1 MAEGKKRYE
10 IKIGILALVS
20 ILALFFGFNF
30 FKGNNLFSREKEY
43 ITYFDKVEGVTTS
56 SKVMLNGYQI
66 GKVSEV
72 EMQPDLR
79 FKVVM
84 LVDHEFTVTEG
95 AMVEQVGSDLLSGA
109 KNLGMVPSA
118 SKTPAQE
125 GSVLKGVEAVG
136 LMDGITQ
143 GVPGVMD
150 NLGRV
155 TSNADTL
162 MASLKGVV
170 SDNTGKHIEQILS
183 SIELAMK
190 QIEILSQSLA
200 RQSGNI
206 NSLMTNAN
214 GTINNLQKVSNS
226 LANDG
231 RIDRILGN
239 AEMATQQFSQAK
251 IEQTISNLETTTQK
265 LNGLMNKLD
274 KNEGTL
280 GLLVNDPNLYR
291 NLNQTVTDLGKLSAD
306 LKAHP
311 GRYINISIF
320 PSKARKE

>member
-1 MAEGKKRYE
+1 MAEGKKRHE

-43 ITYFDKVEGVTTS
+43 ITYFDNVEGLSTS
-56 SKVMLNGYQI
+56 SKVMINGYQV
-66 GKVSEV
+66 GKVSEL
-72 EMQPDLR
+72 EMQPDHR
-79 FKVVM
+79 FKVIM
-84 LVDHEFTVTEG
+84 LVNHEFTVTEG
-95 AMVEQVGSDLLSGA
+95 SVVEQVGSDLLSGA
-109 KNLGMVPSA
+109 KNIAMVPST
-118 SKTPAQE
+118 SKTPAEE
-125 GSVLKGVEAVG
+125 GTVLRGVEAVG

-162 MASLKGVV
+162 MTNLKGIV
-170 SDNTGKHIEQILS
+170 SDNTGKHIEQILTS
-183 SIELAMK
+183 VELAMK

-206 NSLMTNAN
+206 NTLMTNAN
-214 GTINNLQKVSNS
+214 GTINNLQRVSNT

-239 AEMATQQFSQAK
+239 AEQATHQFSEAK
-251 IEQTISNLETTTQK
+251 IEQTINNLETTTQK
-265 LNGLMNKLD
+265 LNTLISKLD

-280 GLLVNDPNLYR
+280 GLLVNDPKLY
-291 NLNQTVTDLGKLSAD
+291 NSLNQTVTDLGKLSQD
-306 LKAHP
+306 LKEHP
-311 GRYINISIF
+311 GRYINISLF

>member
-43 ITYFDKVEGVTTS
+43 ITYFDNVEGLSTS
-56 SKVMLNGYQI
+56 SKVMLNGYQV
-66 GKVSEV
+66 GKVAEV
-72 EMQPDLR
+72 EMQPDHR
-79 FKVVM
+79 FKVLM

-95 AMVEQVGSDLLSGA
+95 TVVEQVGSDLLSGA
-109 KNLGMVPSA
+109 KNIGIVPST
-118 SKTPAQE
+118 SKTPAKE
-125 GSVLKGVEAVG
+125 GTVLQGVEAVG
-136 LMDGITQ
+136 LMDGITK

-150 NLGRV
+150 NLNRV

-162 MASLKGVV
+162 MTNLRGVV
-170 SDNTGKHIEQILS
+170 SDNTGKHIEQILT

-190 QIEILSQSLA
+190 QIEVLSQSLA

-214 GTINNLQKVSNS
+214 GTISNLQRVSSS
-226 LANDG
+226 LNDG
-231 RIDRILGN
+231 RVDRILGN
-239 AEMATQQFSQAK
+239 AEQATHQFSEAK
-251 IEQTISNLETTTQK
+251 IEQTINNLETTTQK
-265 LNGLMNKLD
+265 LNTLMSKLD

-280 GLLVNDPNLYR
+280 GLLVNDPKLY
-291 NLNQTVTDLGKLSAD
+291 NSLNQTVTELGKLSED
-306 LKAHP
+306 LKDHP

>member
-43 ITYFDKVEGVTTS
+43 ITYFDNVEGLTTS
-56 SKVMLNGYQI
+56 SKVMVNGYQV

-72 EMQPDLR
+72 EMQPDHK

-84 LVDHEFTVTEG
+84 LVGHEFTVTEG
-95 AMVEQVGSDLLSGA
+95 SVVEQVGSDLLSGA
-109 KNLGMVPSA
+109 KNIGMVPST
-118 SKTPAQE
+118 SKTPAKE
-125 GSVLKGVEAVG
+125 GAVLQGVEAVG
-136 LMDGITQ
+136 LMDGITK

-150 NLGRV
+150 NLTRV

-162 MASLKGVV
+162 MTNLRGVV
-170 SDNTGKHIEQILS
+170 SDNTGKHIEQILT

-190 QIEILSQSLA
+190 QIEVLSQSLA
-200 RQSGNI
+200 KQSGNI

-214 GTINNLQKVSNS
+214 GTISNLQRVSNS
-226 LANDG
+226 LNDG
-231 RIDRILGN
+231 RVDRILGN
-239 AEMATQQFSQAK
+239 AEQATHQFSEAK
-251 IEQTISNLETTTQK
+251 IEQTINNLETTTQK
-265 LNGLMNKLD
+265 LNTLMSKLD

-280 GLLVNDPNLYR
+280 GLLVNDPKLY
-291 NLNQTVTDLGKLSAD
+291 NSLNQTVTELGKLSED
-306 LKAHP
+306 LKDHP

>member
-1 MAEGKKRYE
+1 MAESKKRYE

-43 ITYFDKVEGVTTS
+43 ITYFDNVEGLSTS
-56 SKVMLNGYQI
+56 SKVMLNGYQV
-66 GKVSEV
+66 GKVAEV
-72 EMQPDLR
+72 EMQPDHR
-79 FKVVM
+79 FKVLM

-95 AMVEQVGSDLLSGA
+95 TVVEQVGSDLLSGA
-109 KNLGMVPSA
+109 KNIGMVPST
-118 SKTPAQE
+118 SKTPAKE
-125 GSVLKGVEAVG
+125 GTVLQGVEAVG
-136 LMDGITQ
+136 LMDGITK

-155 TSNADTL
+155 ASNADTL
-162 MASLKGVV
+162 MTNLKGVV
-170 SDNTGKHIEQILS
+170 SDNTGKHIEQILT

-190 QIEILSQSLA
+190 QIEVLSQSLA
-200 RQSGNI
+200 KQSGNI

-214 GTINNLQKVSNS
+214 GTISNLQRVSNS
-226 LANDG
+226 LNDG
-231 RIDRILGN
+231 RVDRILGN
-239 AEMATQQFSQAK
+239 AEQATHQFSEAK
-251 IEQTISNLETTTQK
+251 IEQTINNLETTTQK
-265 LNGLMNKLD
+265 LNTLMSKLD

-280 GLLVNDPNLYR
+280 GLLVNDPKLY
-291 NLNQTVTDLGKLSAD
+291 NSLNQTITELGKLSED
-306 LKAHP
+306 LKDHP

>member
-43 ITYFDKVEGVTTS
+43 ITYFDNVEGLSTS
-56 SKVMLNGYQI
+56 SKVMLNGYQV
-66 GKVSEV
+66 GKVAEV
-72 EMQPDLR
+72 EMQPDHR
-79 FKVVM
+79 FKVLM

-95 AMVEQVGSDLLSGA
+95 TVVEQVGSDLLSGA
-109 KNLGMVPSA
+109 KNIGMVPST
-118 SKTPAQE
+118 SKTPAKE
-125 GSVLKGVEAVG
+125 GTVLPGVEAVG
-136 LMDGITQ
+136 LMDGITK

-150 NLGRV
+150 NLTRV

-162 MASLKGVV
+162 MTNLRGVV
-170 SDNTGKHIEQILS
+170 SDNTGKHIEQILT

-190 QIEILSQSLA
+190 QIEVLSQSLA

-214 GTINNLQKVSNS
+214 GTISNLQRVSNS
-226 LANDG
+226 LNDG
-231 RIDRILGN
+231 RVDRILGN
-239 AEMATQQFSQAK
+239 AEQATHQFSEAK
-251 IEQTISNLETTTQK
+251 IEQTINNLETTTQK
-265 LNGLMNKLD
+265 LNALMSKLD

-280 GLLVNDPNLYR
+280 GLLVNDPKLY
-291 NLNQTVTDLGKLSAD
+291 NSLNQTVTELGKLSED
-306 LKAHP
+306 LKEHP

>member
-20 ILALFFGFNF
+20 IMALFFGFNF
-30 FKGNNLFSREKEY
+30 FKGNNLFSREQEY
-43 ITYFDKVEGVTTS
+43 ITYFDNVEGLTTS

-72 EMQPDLR
+72 EMQPDHK

-95 AMVEQVGSDLLSGA
+95 SQVEQVGSDLLSGA
-109 KNLGMVPSA
+109 KNLGMVPST
-118 SKTPAQE
+118 SKTPAKE
-125 GSVLKGVEAVG
+125 GAVLQGVEAVG
-136 LMDGITQ
+136 IMDGITQ

-150 NLGRV
+150 NLTRV
-155 TSNADTL
+155 TNNADTL
-162 MASLKGVV
+162 MSDLRGVV
-170 SDNTGKHIEQILS
+170 SDNTGKHIEQILT

-190 QIEILSQSLA
+190 QIEVLSQSLA
-200 RQSGNI
+200 KQSGNI

-214 GTINNLQKVSNS
+214 GTISNLQRVSNS
-226 LANDG
+226 LNDG
-231 RIDRILGN
+231 RVDRILGN
-239 AEMATQQFSQAK
+239 AEQATHQFSEAK
-251 IEQTISNLETTTQK
+251 IEQTINNLETTTQK
-265 LNGLMNKLD
+265 LNALMGKLD

-280 GLLVNDPNLYR
+280 GLLVNDPKLY
-291 NLNQTVTDLGKLSAD
+291 NSLNQTVTELGKLSED
-306 LKAHP
+306 LKDHP

>member
-43 ITYFDKVEGVTTS
+43 ITYFDNVEGLTTS
-56 SKVMLNGYQI
+56 SKVMLNGYQV

-72 EMQPDLR
+72 EMQPDHR

-95 AMVEQVGSDLLSGA
+95 SVVEQVGSDLLSGA
-109 KNLGMVPSA
+109 KNIGMVPST
-118 SKTPAQE
+118 SKTPAKE
-125 GSVLKGVEAVG
+125 GAVLQGVEAVG
-136 LMDGITQ
+136 LMDGITR

-150 NLGRV
+150 NLTRV
-155 TSNADTL
+155 TNNADTL
-162 MASLKGVV
+162 MTNLRGVV
-170 SDNTGKHIEQILS
+170 SDNTGKHIEQILT

-190 QIEILSQSLA
+190 QIEVLSQSLA
-200 RQSGNI
+200 KQSGNI

-214 GTINNLQKVSNS
+214 GTISNLQRVSNS
-226 LANDG
+226 LNDG
-231 RIDRILGN
+231 RVDRILGN
-239 AEMATQQFSQAK
+239 AEQATHQFSEAK
-251 IEQTISNLETTTQK
+251 IEQTINNLETTTQK
-265 LNGLMNKLD
+265 LNTLMSKLD

-280 GLLVNDPNLYR
+280 GLLVNDPKLY
-291 NLNQTVTDLGKLSAD
+291 NSLNQTVTELGKLSED
-306 LKAHP
+306 LKDHP

>member
-43 ITYFDKVEGVTTS
+43 ITYFDNVEGLSTS
-56 SKVMLNGYQI
+56 SKVMLNGYQV
-66 GKVSEV
+66 GKVAEV
-72 EMQPDLR
+72 EMQPDHR
-79 FKVVM
+79 FKVLM

-95 AMVEQVGSDLLSGA
+95 TVVEQVGSDLLSGA
-109 KNLGMVPSA
+109 KNIGMVPSV
-118 SKTPAQE
+118 SKTPAKE
-125 GSVLKGVEAVG
+125 GAVLQGVEAVG
-136 LMDGITQ
+136 LMDGITK

-162 MASLKGVV
+162 MTNLKGVV
-170 SDNTGKHIEQILS
+170 SDNTGKHIEQILT

-190 QIEILSQSLA
+190 QIEVLSQSLA
-200 RQSGNI
+200 KQSGNI

-214 GTINNLQKVSNS
+214 GTISNLQRVSNS
-226 LANDG
+226 LNDG
-231 RIDRILGN
+231 RVDRILGN
-239 AEMATQQFSQAK
+239 AEQATQQFSEAK
-251 IEQTISNLETTTQK
+251 IEQTINNLETTTQK
-265 LNGLMNKLD
+265 LNTLMSKLD

-280 GLLVNDPNLYR
+280 GMLVNDPKLY
-291 NLNQTVTDLGKLSAD
+291 NSLNQTVTELGKLSED